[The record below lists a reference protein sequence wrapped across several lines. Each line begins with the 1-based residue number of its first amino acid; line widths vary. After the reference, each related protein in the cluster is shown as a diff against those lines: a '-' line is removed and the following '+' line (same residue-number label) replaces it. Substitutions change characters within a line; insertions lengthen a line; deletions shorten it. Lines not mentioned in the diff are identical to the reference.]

1 MSIVDQISHPA
12 ALHVCF
18 SLQQLHCTSSFI
30 RHAASTCILHIEIVA
45 AGWWWFCHFL
55 FLVILLFLFWSK
67 GGVKEELMR
76 GKVSPSCF
84 PLPVRFL
91 ENERQTGWKTR
102 EHAGTHVHLNNV
114 LAIGLILHQ
123 FVVSLSLCQTAPI
136 VIHRIGH
143 SLTPEWTCDSIVK
156 FTHRW
161 CLHSRIIVHITF

>member
-1 MSIVDQISHPA
+1 MSASVCSSCIAQVHLSVMLHQHASSTLRLLLLVDDDSVIS
-12 ALHVCF
+12 C
-18 SLQQLHCTSSFI
+18 SWSSF
-30 RHAASTCILHIEIVA
+30 
-45 AGWWWFCHFL
+45 F
-55 FLVILLFLFWSK
+55 FLFWSK
-67 GGVKEELMR
+67 GGGKEELMR